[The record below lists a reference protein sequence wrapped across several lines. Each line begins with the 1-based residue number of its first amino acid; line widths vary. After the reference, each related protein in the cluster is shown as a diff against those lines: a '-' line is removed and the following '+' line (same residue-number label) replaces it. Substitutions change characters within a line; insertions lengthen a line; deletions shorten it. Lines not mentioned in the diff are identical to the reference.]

1 MTAEQPVRPPVD
13 PRAVRVTLAT
23 PTNAPEPSPIVL
35 APAPDGATGVL
46 VDGVL
51 VDGRPVELRLERG
64 DAIHAV
70 LVEGPGDEATRRPV
84 IMLALEPTAGRAA
97 GKARR
102 EVIVDGWRIEVEIE
116 SEGRASLRERAS
128 RDPGALAHRG
138 QTEVRSTIPGRVVGV
153 SVVPGDAVIAGQQL
167 LVVEAMKMQN
177 ELRAPRDGVVA
188 SVTAGV
194 GETIEVGDLLLVLE

>member
-1 MTAEQPVRPPVD
+1 MTAEQSVRPPVD

-23 PTNAPEPSPIVL
+23 PTKIPEPSPIVL

-46 VDGVL
+46 VDG
-51 VDGRPVELRLERG
+51 RPVELRLERG
-64 DAIHAV
+64 DASHGV
-70 LVEGPGDEATRRPV
+70 LVEGHGDEATRRPV

-102 EVIVDGWRIEVEIE
+102 EVIVDGWRIEIEIE
-116 SEGRASLRERAS
+116 PEGRASLRERAS
-128 RDPGALAHRG
+128 RDHGALAHKG
-138 QTEVRSTIPGRVVGV
+138 PTEVRTTIPGRVVGV